1 MHRPGIAHARGNRI
15 VLNGTTI
22 DEVQRVHRYT
32 LILCVKETNRIV
44 AEHEQRQ
51 HAERDARERAADE
64 HRRNVQEAARK
75 IRFDE

>member
-22 DEVQRVHRYT
+22 DEVQRVHRDT
-32 LILCVKETNRIV
+32 LSICVKETNRIV
-44 AEHEQRQ
+44 GEEEKRQ
-51 HAERDARERAADE
+51 QAERDAHERERDE
-64 HRRNVQEAARK
+64 HRRQVQGAARR

>member
-22 DEVQRVHRYT
+22 DEVQRVHRET
-32 LILCVKETNRIV
+32 LILCVKEANRIV
-44 AEHEQRQ
+44 GEQEKRQ
-51 HAERDARERAADE
+51 QAERDAQERAKDE
-64 HRRNVQEAARK
+64 HRRQVQEAARR